1 MLLGDDLLKNK
12 ESAVSKNR
20 EVFATLCKGSPKRR
34 IGEVY
39 LFATKDGKMP
49 GG

>member
-12 ESAVSKNR
+12 ESAVSK

-34 IGEVY
+34 IGEVS